1 LFIPKPLPVLCPEI
15 RQPGDL
21 LVIVLFMVSFAIA
34 LNCKPQLPQLLAGGT
49 VLNLA
54 GDRVEPLA

>member
-1 LFIPKPLPVLCPEI
+1 M
-15 RQPGDL
+15 
-21 LVIVLFMVSFAIA
+21 LVIVLFMMPFAIA

>member
-1 LFIPKPLPVLCPEI
+1 M
-15 RQPGDL
+15 
-21 LVIVLFMVSFAIA
+21 LVIVLFMMPFAIA
-34 LNCKPQLPQLLAGGT
+34 LNCKPQLSQLLAGGA